1 MIDYGRGFDNGL
13 ISFDKGYS
21 AVFEPAWRPISE
33 GDFAKSELYLF
44 ADYGEGSLSLTPS
57 LSRDFNLGS
66 AGIGARIGYKDY
78 ATFGLEYAEPW
89 DLPVTGFSDDSVVT
103 VSWAFKYQP

>member
-1 MIDYGRGFDNGL
+1 MHCLIPGAETFWIACGAGDLAIDQSC
-13 ISFDKGYS
+13 SFR
-21 AVFEPAWRPISE
+21 PA
-33 GDFAKSELYLF
+33 DFAKSELYLF
-44 ADYGEGSLSLTPS
+44 ADYGDGSLSLTPS
-57 LSRDFNLGS
+57 LSRDVNLGS
-66 AGIGARIGYKDY
+66 AGIGARIGYTDD